1 MICGYYSSI
10 ECKEDNSRNS
20 QELHRESKS
29 SKSYLVNL
37 KMLYIYS
44 CSCKGEIPHRGLDY
58 LKYYIYSCRC
68 KGEIPHRGLD
78 YLKYYIKIE
87 ENSTFYISPKQ
98 KEQIKKKW
106 LNVEM
111 AVNGLLSF

>member
-10 ECKEDNSRNS
+10 ECKEDNFRNS

-44 CSCKGEIPHRGLDY
+44 CRRKGGIPHGGLDY

-68 KGEIPHRGLD
+68 KGGIQHGGLD

-87 ENSTFYISPKQ
+87 DNSTFYMSPKT
-98 KEQIKKKW
+98 ERA
-106 LNVEM
+106 N
-111 AVNGLLSF
+111 